1 LPEERIP
8 TTGAADRVEDP
19 HIRCMLQVQQ
29 RENDG
34 QLRANNVG
42 AHTAEPVRRF
52 TPGRSAP
59 LPLAADRLT
68 YVAKTRL

>member
-1 LPEERIP
+1 
-8 TTGAADRVEDP
+8 
-19 HIRCMLQVQQ
+19 MLQVQQ

-34 QLRANNVG
+34 QFRANNVG

-52 TPGRSAP
+52 TPGPSAP